1 LNAQLKNWKVIGGVF
16 RGRLEEDRTAEF
28 LSNIVVILVAIL
40 VLQIRESPLKDVRQ
54 ILLDEEMEELEEV
67 ATEFLEG
74 REYYDGLPLGNSDK
88 DIVFDNYG
96 SVNRHGRKS
105 IFLSRWTKCV
115 GLVVGFM
122 VVCNHIQNSKD
133 P

>member
-1 LNAQLKNWKVIGGVF
+1 MNAQLKNWKVIGGVF

-74 REYYDGLPLGNSDK
+74 REYYDGLPLGNSDR
-88 DIVFDNYG
+88 DIVFGAKVNLPFTLDKMCWFGGGVYG
-96 SVNRHGRKS
+96 G
-105 IFLSRWTKCV
+105 LQPYTKFQ
-115 GLVVGFM
+115 GPMIML
-122 VVCNHIQNSKD
+122 Q
-133 P
+133 